1 MILRALWGAIGLF
14 LAPLGAWALGLGSIE
29 LRSAFN
35 QPLEADILLVS
46 TTPEEVD
53 ELRATLVAAAWT
65 ETGYFSG
72 LQFEVTQDN
81 MGQDVIRVTSQDP
94 ITEPLVAMLVEAN
107 WSQGRLLR
115 EYTLLF
121 DSPVLSP
128 MRQSADAAVPRSVVV
143 ESAETYYG
151 PVQLG
156 ETLWNVA
163 GRFRPSGITMNQ
175 MVVAIYQANSQAF
188 DGNMNVLLQ
197 DVLLRIPE
205 VTEVLQRTASAAT
218 QEAVRQTEEWK
229 DDPSVQQA
237 QLRLVPVSD
246 QIEIGVV
253 ADGVAEEAV
262 TAMAELEREDIAL
275 RSELDEAR
283 RLLELRDAQLQ
294 ELQVRLSELEVAVS
308 ALNEEASATAVGL
321 GPEAEEVST
330 DDLESE
336 LIADSGVITIGVE
349 SNQPPLVSRVL
360 NWATNP
366 SLTNSYLMFG
376 GLLVLAVTVIGTAVW
391 YSNHRFMVKLN
402 AVMHTMDSEREESI
416 QAMRDVQRERELSIT
431 GEIAE
436 GRAILEAMGDE
447 RDLAGSE
454 RTTEIGTK
462 LDLARAFSDMGD
474 LDTARSI
481 LEEVIA
487 EGNPSQQQEAKILI
501 GDL

>member
-14 LAPLGAWALGLGSIE
+14 LVPLGAWALGLGSIE
-29 LRSAFN
+29 LKSAFN

-121 DSPVLSP
+121 DPPVLSLIP
-128 MRQSADAAVPRSVVV
+128 RSADTAMPGSAVV
-143 ESAETYYG
+143 ESSETYYG

-156 ETLWNVA
+156 ETLWSVA

-175 MVVAIYQANSQAF
+175 MVVAIYQVNSQAF

-205 VTEVLQRTASAAT
+205 VTEVLRRTASEAT

-229 DDPSVQQA
+229 GDPSAQQA
-237 QLRLVPVSD
+237 QLRLVPVAD
-246 QIEIGVV
+246 QIGVGVV
-253 ADGVAEEAV
+253 VSGVAGAV
-262 TAMAELEREDIAL
+262 RAIAELEREDIAL
-275 RSELDEAR
+275 RSELDETR
-283 RLLELRDAQLQ
+283 RLLELRDEQLR
-294 ELQVRLSELEVAVS
+294 ELQTRLSELEVS
-308 ALNEEASATAVGL
+308 ALNEEIPATVVSL
-321 GPEAEEVST
+321 DPESEEVST

-336 LIADSGVITIGVE
+336 LIVDGGAITIGTE
-349 SNQPPLVSRVL
+349 FNQSPLVSRVL
-360 NWATNP
+360 SWATNP
-366 SLTNSYLMFG
+366 SLTNPYLIFG
-376 GLLVLAVTVIGTAVW
+376 GLLVLVVTVIGTAVW

-402 AVMHTMDSEREESI
+402 AVMRTMDSEREESI
-416 QAMRDVQRERELSIT
+416 QAMRSSQHKRELSIT

-436 GRAILEAMGDE
+436 GRAILEAIGDGS
-447 RDLAGSE
+447 DLASSE
-454 RTTEIGTK
+454 VTTEIGVK

-487 EGNPSQQQEAKILI
+487 EGNPSQQQEAKLLI
-501 GDL
+501 GAL

>member
-1 MILRALWGAIGLF
+1 M
-14 LAPLGAWALGLGSIE
+14 PLGAWALGLGSIE
-29 LRSAFN
+29 LRSTFN

-53 ELRATLVAAAWT
+53 ELRETLVAAAWT

-81 MGQDVIRVTSQDP
+81 TGQDVIRVTSQDP
-94 ITEPLVAMLVEAN
+94 ITEPLLAMLVEAN

-121 DSPVLSP
+121 DPPVLSSMP
-128 MRQSADAAVPRSVVV
+128 QPADTAMPGSAVV
-143 ESAETYYG
+143 ESSETYYG

-156 ETLWNVA
+156 ETLWSVA

-197 DVLLRIPE
+197 NALLRIPGA
-205 VTEVLQRTASAAT
+205 TEVLQRTASEAT

-229 DDPSVQQA
+229 GDPLAQQA
-237 QLRLVPVSD
+237 QLRLVPVED
-246 QIEIGVV
+246 QIGVEVV
-253 ADGVAEEAV
+253 AGGVAEAV
-262 TAMAELEREDIAL
+262 TAMDELEREDIAL
-275 RSELDEAR
+275 RSELDETR
-283 RLLELRDAQLQ
+283 RLLGLRDEQLQ
-294 ELQVRLSELEVAVS
+294 ELQVRLSELEVTIS
-308 ALNEEASATAVGL
+308 ALNEETPAAVVGL
-321 GPEAEEVST
+321 GPESEGVST

-336 LIADSGVITIGVE
+336 LIVDSGAIAIGTE
-349 SNQPPLVSRVL
+349 SDQPPLVSRVL
-360 NWATNP
+360 SWVINP
-366 SLTNSYLMFG
+366 SLTNPYLVFG

-391 YSNHRFMVKLN
+391 YGNHRFMAKLN
-402 AVMHTMDSEREESI
+402 AVMRTMDSEREESI
-416 QAMRDVQRERELSIT
+416 HAMRNSQRERDLSIT

-436 GRAILEAMGDE
+436 GRAILEAIGDKS
-447 RDLAGSE
+447 DVAGSG
-454 RTTEIGTK
+454 TTEIGTK

-481 LEEVIA
+481 LEEVIV

-501 GDL
+501 GAL